1 MAYSIIHLE
10 VAYRL
15 LAKWDWIKNP
25 GDFLVGAVAPDAV
38 HFCENYQIQMKEKSH
53 IWDCG
58 PRWGITEDSNKW
70 ESNVMRF
77 WEENKGADN
86 RDFIAGYCVHILTDI
101 QNDIKIW
108 RPFRQMNTVGMTV
121 EEVYYIYGK
130 EARESDQWLYQT
142 SLHSEHIMELLAGGR
157 AYSIA
162 DCIGQ
167 GEINKLIQYMLTE
180 EYVKKEIYDISGFQ
194 YCNDKVILG
203 FIEECTEWL
212 AERMK

>member
-1 MAYSIIHLE
+1 MAYSMIHLE

-15 LAKWDWIKNP
+15 LNKWDWIKNP
-25 GDFLVGAVAPDAV
+25 GDFLVGSVAPDAV

-77 WEENKGADN
+77 WEESKDADN

-108 RPFRQMNTVGMTV
+108 RPFRQMNLEGTNV
-121 EEVYYIYGK
+121 EEVYHIYGK
-130 EARESDQWLYQT
+130 EASESDQWLYQT
-142 SLHSEHIMELLAGGR
+142 NPHSSHIMELLENGR
-157 AYSIA
+157 VYSIEN
-162 DCIGQ
+162 CIGKE
-167 GEINKLIQYMLTE
+167 EIEKLIQYMLTE
-180 EYVKKEIYDISGFQ
+180 EYVKKEIYDISGFR

-212 AERMK
+212 AERLK

>member
-1 MAYSIIHLE
+1 MAYSMIHLE

-15 LAKWDWIKNP
+15 LNKWDWIKNP

-38 HFCENYQIQMKEKSH
+38 HFCEDYQVQMKEKSH

-108 RPFRQMNTVGMTV
+108 RPFRQMNLEGTNV
-121 EEVYYIYGK
+121 EEVYHIYGK
-130 EARESDQWLYQT
+130 EAFMQKREERIFVMQSRLW
-142 SLHSEHIMELLAGGR
+142 IMQV
-157 AYSIA
+157 
-162 DCIGQ
+162 DCKRKSGK
-167 GEINKLIQYMLTE
+167 ETKKL
-180 EYVKKEIYDISGFQ
+180 F
-194 YCNDKVILG
+194 CH
-203 FIEECTEWL
+203 
-212 AERMK
+212 